1 MTNSAKHAGP
11 RHQIATE
18 GDAGQRIDNFLMR
31 VLKGVPRSHVYR
43 ILRRGE
49 VRVNGGRIK
58 ATYRLQDGDDV
69 RIPPLRLASAPR
81 LRKPSD
87 SLLKKLLETII
98 YEDDRILAINKPSGL
113 AVHGGS
119 GISVGAIEALRAL
132 RPQIPELELAH
143 RLDRDTSGVL
153 VLAKRRSVL
162 RSLHE
167 ALREGKADK
176 RYLALLCGRT
186 RRDRISVTVPLRK
199 NVLKSGERVVRVDP
213 EGKPSRTEF
222 KVLRRYPG
230 FFLVGARLFT
240 GRTHQIR
247 VHAQSLGFP
256 VAGDDRY
263 GEDETNRE
271 LSRRGLKRLFL
282 HASSIRFPWDGHGEG
297 LTIEAPLDPQLEAFL
312 SQLAEAN

>member
-1 MTNSAKHAGP
+1 MTNSGRQAGP

-69 RIPPLRLASAPR
+69 RIPPLRLGPASVSQ
-81 LRKPSD
+81 KPSD
-87 SLLKKLLETII
+87 SLIKKLAKTII
-98 YEDDRILAINKPSGL
+98 YEDDLILSINKPSGL

-132 RPQIPELELAH
+132 RPQLPELELAH

-153 VLAKRRSVL
+153 VLAKRRSAL
-162 RSLHE
+162 RRLHQV
-167 ALREGKADK
+167 LREGKADK
-176 RYLALLCGRT
+176 RYRALLCGRT

-199 NVLKSGERVVRVDP
+199 NVLKSGERIVRVDP
-213 EGKPSRTEF
+213 EGKPSRTDF
-222 KVLRRYPG
+222 RVLRRYPE
-230 FFLVGARLFT
+230 FFLVEARLFT

-247 VHAQSLGFP
+247 VHAQHLGFP

-263 GEDETNRE
+263 GEDDTNRE
-271 LSRRGLKRLFL
+271 LSKRGLKRLFL
-282 HASSIRFPWDGHGEG
+282 HASSMSFPWQGQASG

-312 SQLAEAN
+312 ERLAEVV